1 MRTSSKIIVALAAFI
16 VIGAILVC
24 IGVGVYVAWLRRS
37 TKYTLTPEQTM
48 GMFSKT
54 PEEFIINP
62 RPTTMSGNDW
72 LGFIFCKSARIK
84 GNGDLV
90 FALTEQQKKSW
101 RSSRDLQ
108 KRVNTA
114 RRNENITIA
123 GDYTSM
129 TVRCT
134 RENAAE
140 IVAIADNALPTFYC
154 NLLLDGVKPAD
165 IAVAISLVDAVTGET
180 VYTKTVTLTDPH
192 FTCDPALFTSQPP
205 VDQ

>member
-1 MRTSSKIIVALAAFI
+1 MKTSSKIIVALAASI

-24 IGVGVYVAWLRRS
+24 IGVGVYIAWMRRS
-37 TKYTLTPEQTM
+37 TKYTLTPEQTV

-62 RPTTMSGNDW
+62 RPTTESGNGW
-72 LGFIFCKSARIK
+72 LGKIFCKSAKMK

-101 RSSRDLQ
+101 RSSQDLQ
-108 KRVNTA
+108 KRVNIA

-134 RENAAE
+134 RETASE
-140 IVAIADNALPTFYC
+140 LVAIADNALPTFYC

-165 IAVAISLVDAVTGET
+165 IAVAVTFVDAVTGET
-180 VYTKTVTLTDPH
+180 VYTKTVTLPDPH
-192 FTCDPALFTSQPP
+192 LTCDPALFTPQPST
-205 VDQ
+205 DQ